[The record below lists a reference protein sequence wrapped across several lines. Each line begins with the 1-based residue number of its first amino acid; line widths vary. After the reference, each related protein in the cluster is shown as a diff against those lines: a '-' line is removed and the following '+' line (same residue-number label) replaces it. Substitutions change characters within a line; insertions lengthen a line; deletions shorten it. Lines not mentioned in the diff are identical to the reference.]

1 MSIVKHGITATTP
14 TNILLGAGTYY
25 KGLTF
30 ASNAWSGTVLGA
42 TSGGGKISIK
52 GEFID
57 LELDGALVKF
67 KGQTVKQGGTASAE
81 VNFAEVNKDILKM
94 ATLFKDGED
103 SVGGFDV
110 LEDKATIVDGDY
122 IQNFGFVGQTADG
135 SKNIIVVFEY
145 ALCTSG
151 LEIES
156 KGKEQTIV
164 KLTLD
169 AVANNT
175 GDLNTLPF
183 KIYYPT
189 ATTGGTT
196 GN

>member
-1 MSIVKHGITATTP
+1 MAIVKHGITETTP

-25 KGLTF
+25 RGLQF
-30 ASNAWSGTVLGA
+30 EGNAWSGTVLGA

-57 LELDGALVKF
+57 LDLDGALVKF

-81 VNFAEVNKDILKM
+81 VNFAEVTKDILKM
-94 ATLFKDGED
+94 ATLFKSGTSDAT
-103 SVGGFDV
+103 GFDV
-110 LEDKATIVDGDY
+110 LEDKANVESGDY
-122 IQNFGFVGQTADG
+122 IQNFGFVGVTADG
-135 SKNIIVVFEY
+135 SKNIIVIFEN

-156 KGKEQTIV
+156 KGKEQSIV

-169 AVANNT
+169 AVANNN
-175 GDLNTLPF
+175 GDLNTLPV

-189 ATTGGTT
+189 AV
-196 GN
+196 